1 MKVLLSWLREFTPV
15 EGPPE
20 SVAEDLSDLGLAVE
34 DMVTF
39 AAAPAGIVIA
49 RVAGL
54 RPHPDAD
61 RIQLVDVDAGDGELR
76 QVCCGAFNMAVGDLV
91 PLATVGTTMP
101 SGLEIGRR
109 RMRGEA
115 SEGMLCSAAE
125 LAMGADAEGIMILPA
140 GLELGEDLTAALG
153 VAGDVLFDLEV
164 NPNRP
169 DALSVVGVARD
180 LAARRGLPFEL
191 PEPRVETTGAPAG
204 ESASVEIL
212 APDLCGRFS
221 VRLLRN
227 ASGAR
232 TPPRLA
238 RRLLALG
245 MRPINFVVD
254 LSNYVMLE
262 IGQPSHAFDAD
273 LVPGGALG
281 VRRAAEG
288 EQVET
293 LDGAVRTLTAGDG
306 VIVDSSDVPIGI
318 AGVMGGASTE
328 ISETTGTVLLEAAWW
343 NPPDIARTSRR
354 LGLRSEASARFEA
367 GVDPEIA
374 PWALERFAELAAP
387 GGVTLAPELVQARGH
402 LPPRP
407 TVRVRTGR
415 VNAILGTELTTAE
428 MRACLAPIGFEIAP
442 ATEEAPPGTGP
453 TSVIPAEAGIHSAAD
468 SSSVIPA
475 EAGIHPAADLSGSPG
490 TQPRAYSGEV
500 WDVTVPSWRLDS
512 STEIDVIEEV
522 GRLRSY
528 SRIART
534 VSKSPHPGGLTA
546 RQRARR
552 RVHEVLAG
560 FGLMEAMPLPFLAPG
575 DLERCDLPPD
585 GITVTNPLV
594 AEESVM
600 RTSLRPG
607 LLKAV
612 AYNAARRQPGVALFE
627 VGHVHAPGDGE
638 LPIESDH
645 LAVALAG
652 REAPAA
658 AALWERFRR
667 VIPFVATEVRNEAT
681 AGLHPTRS
689 AVLTAGGETVGVLG
703 EIDPAVAESFGID
716 ERVAWLECDL
726 GRLLESHLD
735 DPRYR
740 QPSRFPSSDIDLAF
754 VIDDATPAATV
765 EAALRRA
772 AGEALVTLR
781 LFDVFRD
788 ADRLGPECRSV
799 AWRLRLQAA
808 DRTLTDAEVG
818 EIRAACIEAAGSTG
832 AALRD

>member
-1 MKVLLSWLREFTPV
+1 MKVLLSWLREFSPI

-20 SVAEDLSDLGLAVE
+20 GIAEDLSDLGLAVE

-39 AAAPAGIVIA
+39 APAPDGIVVA

-54 RPHPDAD
+54 RSHPDAD
-61 RIQLVDVDAGDGELR
+61 RIQLVDVDAGDGEML
-76 QVCCGAFNMAVGDLV
+76 QVCCGAFNMSVGDLV

-101 SGLEIGRR
+101 GGLEIRR
-109 RMRGEA
+109 RKMRGQL
-115 SEGMLCSAAE
+115 SEGMLCSTAE
-125 LAMGADAEGIMILPA
+125 LDMGADADGIMILPA
-140 GLELGEDLTAALG
+140 DLELGGDLTAALG

-180 LAARRGLPFEL
+180 LAARRGAPFEL
-191 PEPRVETTGAPAG
+191 PEPRVETSGAPA
-204 ESASVEIL
+204 SASAATEIV

-221 VRLLRN
+221 LRLLRN
-227 ASGAR
+227 TSGAR

-254 LSNYVMLE
+254 ISNYVMLE

-273 LVPGGALG
+273 LVPDGLLR
-281 VRRAAEG
+281 VRRATEG

-293 LDGAVRTLTAGDG
+293 LDGVLRTLSAGDG
-306 VIVDSSDVPIGI
+306 VIADASDRPIGI

-328 ISETTGTVLLEAAWW
+328 ISEGTDVVLLEAAWW
-343 NPPDIARTSRR
+343 NPTDIARTSRR
-354 LGLRSEASARFEA
+354 LGLRSEASARNEA

-374 PWALERFAELAAP
+374 PWALERFAELAAA
-387 GGVTLAPELVQARGH
+387 GGVTLAPDLVQAQGH

-415 VNAILGTELTTAE
+415 VNAILGTSLTADE
-428 MRACLAPIGFEIAP
+428 MRSCLDPIGFEITPSSSP
-442 ATEEAPPGTGP
+442 AALGSST
-453 TSVIPAEAGIHSAAD
+453 VIPAEAGIDSAAD
-468 SSSVIPA
+468 SPA
-475 EAGIHPAADLSGSPG
+475 GTVESPATPA
-490 TQPRAYSGEV
+490 RAYPGEV
-500 WDVTVPSWRLDS
+500 WDVTVPSWRPDT

-522 GRLRSY
+522 GRLWSY
-528 SRIART
+528 SRITRT
-534 VSKSPHPGGLTA
+534 VPRSPHPGGLTERQQA
-546 RQRARR
+546 RC
-552 RVHEVLAG
+552 RVQELLAG

-575 DLERCDLPPD
+575 DLERCGLPAD

-607 LLKAV
+607 LMKAV
-612 AYNAARRQPGVALFE
+612 AYNAARRRPGAALFE
-627 VGHVHAPGDGE
+627 IGHVHIPGHGE
-638 LPIESDH
+638 LPDEGDH

-658 AALWERFRR
+658 AALWERLRR
-667 VIPFVATEVRNEAT
+667 AMPFAAAEVRNEAT

-689 AVLTAGGETVGVLG
+689 AVLRAGGETVGVVG
-703 EIDPAVAESFGID
+703 EIDPAVAEAFGIG

-726 GRLLESHLD
+726 GRLLESHVD
-735 DPRYR
+735 RPRYR
-740 QPSRFPSSDIDLAF
+740 PPSRFPSSDIDLAF

-765 EAALRRA
+765 EAALRRV
-772 AGEALVTLR
+772 AGDTLVSLH

-788 ADRLGPECRSV
+788 ADRLGPGRRSV

-818 EIRAACIEAAGSTG
+818 EIRAACIVAAATTG
-832 AALRD
+832 ATLRD

>member
-1 MKVLLSWLREFTPV
+1 MKVLLSWLREFSPI

-20 SVAEDLSDLGLAVE
+20 GIAEDLSDLGLAVE

-39 AAAPAGIVIA
+39 ASAPDGIVVA

-61 RIQLVDVDAGDGELR
+61 RIQLVDVDAGDGETL
-76 QVCCGAFNMAVGDLV
+76 QVCCGAFNMSVGDLV

-101 SGLEIGRR
+101 GGLEVRRR
-109 RMRGEA
+109 RMRGQL
-115 SEGMLCSAAE
+115 SEGMLCSTAE
-125 LAMGADAEGIMILPA
+125 LDMGADATGIMILPA
-140 GLELGEDLTAALG
+140 DLELGEDLTTALG

-180 LAARRGLPFEL
+180 LAARRGTPFAL
-191 PEPRVETTGAPAG
+191 PELRVETSGPPA
-204 ESASVEIL
+204 SASTATEIV

-221 VRLLRN
+221 LRLLRN
-227 ASGAR
+227 TSGAR

-254 LSNYVMLE
+254 ISNYVMLE

-273 LVPGGALG
+273 LVPDGLLR
-281 VRRAAEG
+281 VRRATEG
-288 EQVET
+288 EPVET
-293 LDGAVRTLTAGDG
+293 LDGVLRTLRAGDG
-306 VIVDSSDVPIGI
+306 VIADASDRPIGI

-328 ISETTGTVLLEAAWW
+328 ISEGTDVVLLEAAWW
-343 NPPDIARTSRR
+343 NPPDIAHTSRR

-374 PWALERFAELAAP
+374 PWALERFAELAAA
-387 GGVTLAPELVQARGH
+387 GGATLAPDLVQAQGH
-402 LPPRP
+402 LPARQP
-407 TVRVRTGR
+407 VRVRTGR
-415 VNAILGTELTTAE
+415 VNAILGTSLTAAE
-428 MRACLAPIGFEIAP
+428 MRSCLEPIGFEVAP
-442 ATEEAPPGTGP
+442 APSPAAPAPST
-453 TSVIPAEAGIHSAAD
+453 VIPAEAGIHSAAD
-468 SSSVIPA
+468 SPTGTVESPA
-475 EAGIHPAADLSGSPG
+475 TPARTYP
-490 TQPRAYSGEV
+490 GEV
-500 WDVTVPSWRLDS
+500 WDVTVPSWRPDT

-522 GRLRSY
+522 GRLWSY
-528 SRIART
+528 SRITRT
-534 VSKSPHPGGLTA
+534 VPRSPHPGGLTERQQA
-546 RQRARR
+546 RC
-552 RVHEVLAG
+552 RVQELLAG

-575 DLERCDLPPD
+575 DLERCGLPAD

-612 AYNAARRQPGVALFE
+612 AYNAARRQPGAALFE
-627 VGHVHAPGDGE
+627 IGHVHIPGDGD
-638 LPIESDH
+638 LPDEGDH

-658 AALWERFRR
+658 AALWERLRR
-667 VIPFVATEVRNEAT
+667 AMPFVTVEVRNEAT
-681 AGLHPTRS
+681 VGMHPTRS
-689 AVLTAGGETVGVLG
+689 AVLRAGGETVGVLG
-703 EIDPAVAESFGID
+703 EIDPAVAEAFGIG
-716 ERVAWLECDL
+716 ERVAWFECDL
-726 GRLLESHLD
+726 GRLLESHVD
-735 DPRYR
+735 RPGYR
-740 QPSRFPSSDIDLAF
+740 PPSRFPSSDVDLAF

-772 AGEALVTLR
+772 AGVTVVSLH

-788 ADRLGPECRSV
+788 AERLGPGCRSV

-818 EIRAACIEAAGSTG
+818 EIRAACIQAAGATG
-832 AALRD
+832 VTLRD

>member
-1 MKVLLSWLREFTPV
+1 MKVLLSWLREFAPI
-15 EGPPE
+15 EGSPE
-20 SVAEDLSDLGLAVE
+20 GIAEDLSDLGLAVE

-39 AAAPAGIVIA
+39 ADAPAGIVVA

-61 RIQLVDVDAGDGELR
+61 RIQLVDVDGGDGERR
-76 QVCCGAFNMAVGDLV
+76 QVCCGAFNMSVGDLV

-101 SGLEIGRR
+101 SGLEIRR
-109 RMRGEA
+109 RKMRGQL

-125 LAMGADAEGIMILPA
+125 LDMGSDAEGIMILPA
-140 GLELGEDLTAALG
+140 ELELGDDLTAALG

-180 LAARRGLPFEL
+180 LAARRGAPFEL
-191 PEPRVETTGAPAG
+191 PAPRVETAGAPA
-204 ESASVEIL
+204 SASTSVEIL
-212 APDLCGRFS
+212 SPDLCGRYS

-245 MRPINFVVD
+245 MRPVNFVVD

-262 IGQPSHAFDAD
+262 IGQPSHAFDAA
-273 LVPGGALG
+273 LVPDGLLR

-293 LDGAVRTLTAGDG
+293 LDGVVRTLNAGDG
-306 VIVDSSDVPIGI
+306 VIADVSDQPIGI

-328 ISETTGTVLLEAAWW
+328 ISADTDVVLLEAAWW
-343 NPPDIARTSRR
+343 NPPDIARASRR

-374 PWALERFAELAAP
+374 PWALERFAELAAA
-387 GGVTLAPELVQARGH
+387 GGVTLAPDLVQAHGH
-402 LPPRP
+402 VPPRQP
-407 TVRVRTGR
+407 VRVRTGR
-415 VNAILGTELTTAE
+415 VNAILGTNLTPGE
-428 MRACLAPIGFEIAP
+428 MRSCLEPIGFDISPAPAGPSPPAP
-442 ATEEAPPGTGP
+442 AT
-453 TSVIPAEAGIHSAAD
+453 PAL
-468 SSSVIPA
+468 SSVIPA
-475 EAGIHPAADLSGSPG
+475 KAGIHPAADSRAGTVEPPATPARTYPG
-490 TQPRAYSGEV
+490 ED
-500 WDVTVPSWRLDS
+500 WDVTVPPWRPDS

-522 GRLRSY
+522 GRLWSY

-534 VSKSPHPGGLTA
+534 VSKSPHPGGLTD
-546 RQRARR
+546 RQLARR
-552 RVHEVLAG
+552 RVHELLAG

-575 DLERCDLPPD
+575 DLERCGLPPH

-600 RTSLRPG
+600 RTSLRTG

-612 AYNAARRQPGVALFE
+612 AYNSARRQPGVELFE
-627 VGHVHAPGDGE
+627 IGHVHTPGAGE
-638 LPIESDH
+638 LPDEGDH

-658 AALWERFRR
+658 TALWERLRR
-667 VIPFVATEVRNEAT
+667 AMPFVAAEIRNEPT

-689 AVLTAGGETVGVLG
+689 AVLRAGGETIGVLG
-703 EIDPAVAESFGID
+703 EIDRAVAEAFGIG

-726 GRLLESHLD
+726 ARLLESHVEH
-735 DPRYR
+735 PRYR
-740 QPSRFPSSDIDLAF
+740 PPSRFPSSDIDLAF
-754 VIDDATPAATV
+754 VIDDATPAASV
-765 EAALRRA
+765 EAALRGA
-772 AGEALVTLR
+772 TGDTLVSLH

-788 ADRLGPECRSV
+788 AERLGPGRRSI

-808 DRTLTDAEVG
+808 DRTLTDAEVA
-818 EIRAACIEAAGSTG
+818 EIRAVCIAAAAATG
-832 AALRD
+832 ATLRD

>member
-1 MKVLLSWLREFTPV
+1 MKVLLSWLQEFTPV
-15 EGPPE
+15 EGSPQGI
-20 SVAEDLSDLGLAVE
+20 ADDLSDLGLAVE
-34 DMVTF
+34 ELVTF
-39 AAAPAGIVIA
+39 AAAPAGIVVA

-91 PLATVGTTMP
+91 PLATAGTTMP

-109 RMRGEA
+109 RMRGET

-125 LAMGADAEGIMILPA
+125 LDMGPDAEGIMILPA
-140 GLELGEDLTAALG
+140 GLELGDDLTAALG

-191 PEPRVETTGAPAG
+191 PEPQVETSGAAAG
-204 ESASVEIL
+204 ESTSVEIL

-221 VRLLRN
+221 VRVLRN

-232 TPPRLA
+232 TPPLLA

-293 LDGAVRTLTAGDG
+293 LDGVVRTLNAGDG
-306 VIVDSSDVPIGI
+306 VIIDASDRAIGI

-328 ISETTGTVLLEAAWW
+328 ISVETEVVLLEAAWW

-387 GGVTLAPELVQARGH
+387 GGVTLAPELVHAQGN

-407 TVRVRTGR
+407 AVRVRTGR
-415 VNAILGTELTTAE
+415 VNAILGTELTAGQ
-428 MRACLAPIGFEIAP
+428 MRACLEPIGFEV
-442 ATEEAPPGTGP
+442 G
-453 TSVIPAEAGIHSAAD
+453 
-468 SSSVIPA
+468 
-475 EAGIHPAADLSGSPG
+475 PAAAEPSPELRSY
-490 TQPRAYSGEV
+490 PGEV
-500 WDVTVPSWRLDS
+500 WDVTVPSWRPDT

-522 GRLRSY
+522 ARLWSY

-552 RVHEVLAG
+552 RAHEVLAG

-575 DLERCDLPPD
+575 DLERCGLPAD

-612 AYNAARRQPGVALFE
+612 AYNAARRQPGVTLFE
-627 VGHVHAPGDGE
+627 IGHVYAPSGSE
-638 LPIESDH
+638 LPTESDH

-658 AALWERFRR
+658 AALWERLRR
-667 VIPFVATEVRNEAT
+667 AMAVVPTEVRNEAT
-681 AGLHPTRS
+681 AGMHPTRS
-689 AVLTAGGETVGVLG
+689 AVLVAGGETIGVLG
-703 EIDPAVAESFGID
+703 EIDPAVTEAFDID

-735 DPRYR
+735 DPGYR

-754 VIDDATPAATV
+754 VIHDATPAAAV

-772 AGEALVTLR
+772 AGEALVTLH

-788 ADRLGPECRSV
+788 ADRLGPGRRSV

-818 EIRAACIEAAGSTG
+818 EIRTACIEAATATG
-832 AALRD
+832 ATLRD

>member
-1 MKVLLSWLREFTPV
+1 MKVLLSWLREFAPI
-15 EGPPE
+15 EGSPE
-20 SVAEDLSDLGLAVE
+20 GIAEDLSDLGLAVE

-39 AAAPAGIVIA
+39 ADAPAGIVVA

-54 RPHPDAD
+54 RPHPAAD
-61 RIQLVDVDAGDGELR
+61 RIQLVDVDAGDGETR

-91 PLATVGTTMP
+91 PLATIGTTMP
-101 SGLEIGRR
+101 GGLEIRR
-109 RMRGEA
+109 RKMRGEF

-125 LAMGADAEGIMILPA
+125 LDMGSDAEGIMVLPA
-140 GLELGEDLTAALG
+140 DLEPGDDLTAALG

-180 LAARRGLPFEL
+180 LAARRGAPFEL
-191 PEPRVETTGAPAG
+191 PEIRVGTSGAPASG
-204 ESASVEIL
+204 SAAVEIL

-221 VRLLRN
+221 VRLLRDT
-227 ASGAR
+227 SGAR
-232 TPPRLA
+232 TPPSLA

-262 IGQPSHAFDAD
+262 IGQPSHAFDAA
-273 LVPGGALG
+273 LVPDGLLR

-293 LDGAVRTLTAGDG
+293 LDGVVRTLSAGDG
-306 VIVDSSDVPIGI
+306 VIADASDVPIGI

-328 ISETTGTVLLEAAWW
+328 ISEGTDVVLLEAAWW
-343 NPPDIARTSRR
+343 NPPDIARASRR

-374 PWALERFAELAAP
+374 PWALERFAELAAA
-387 GGVTLAPELVQARGH
+387 GGVTLAPDLVQAHGH
-402 LPPRP
+402 VPSRRP
-407 TVRVRTGR
+407 VRVRTGR
-415 VNAILGTELTTAE
+415 VNAILGTGLTTDE
-428 MRACLAPIGFEIAP
+428 MRSCLEPIGFEIAP
-442 ATEEAPPGTGP
+442 A
-453 TSVIPAEAGIHSAAD
+453 PAGSITAVHAAD
-468 SSSVIPA
+468 SSVIPA
-475 EAGIHPAADLSGSPG
+475 EAGVGSAADPPASTGAPAASL
-490 TQPRAYSGEV
+490 RAYPGEV
-500 WDVTVPSWRLDS
+500 WDVTVPSWRPDT

-522 GRLRSY
+522 GRLWSY

-534 VSKSPHPGGLTA
+534 VSKSPHPGGLTD
-546 RQRARR
+546 RQRARH
-552 RVHEVLAG
+552 RVHELLAG

-575 DLERCDLPPD
+575 DLERCGLPSD

-627 VGHVHAPGDGE
+627 IGHVHTPGGGE
-638 LPIESDH
+638 LPDEGDH

-658 AALWERFRR
+658 AALWERLRR
-667 VIPFVATEVRNEAT
+667 AMPFVPTEVRNEAT

-689 AVLTAGGETVGVLG
+689 AVLVAGGATVGVLG
-703 EIDPAVAESFGID
+703 EIDPAVAEAFGID

-726 GRLLESHLD
+726 ARLLESHVD
-735 DPRYR
+735 SPGYR
-740 QPSRFPSSDIDLAF
+740 PPSRYPSSDVDLAF
-754 VIDDATPAATV
+754 VLDDATPAAAV

-772 AGEALVTLR
+772 AGDTLVSLH

-788 ADRLGPECRSV
+788 AERLGADRRSV
-799 AWRLRLQAA
+799 AWRLRLQAG

-818 EIRAACIEAAGSTG
+818 DVRTACIAAANTTG
-832 AALRD
+832 ATLRD

>member
-15 EGPPE
+15 EGSPQGI
-20 SVAEDLSDLGLAVE
+20 ADDLSDLGLAVE
-34 DMVTF
+34 ELVTF
-39 AAAPAGIVIA
+39 AAAPAGIVVA

-109 RMRGEA
+109 RMRGET

-125 LAMGADAEGIMILPA
+125 LAMGPDAEGIMILPA
-140 GLELGEDLTAALG
+140 GLELGDDLTAALG

-191 PEPRVETTGAPAG
+191 PEPQVETSGAPAG
-204 ESASVEIL
+204 ESTSVEIL

-221 VRLLRN
+221 VRVLRN

-232 TPPRLA
+232 TPPLLA

-262 IGQPSHAFDAD
+262 IGQPSHAFDAG
-273 LVPGGALG
+273 LVPGGKLG

-293 LDGAVRTLTAGDG
+293 LDGAVRTLRAGDG
-306 VIVDSSDVPIGI
+306 VIVDASDRAIGI

-328 ISETTGTVLLEAAWW
+328 ISAETQVVLLEAAWW

-387 GGVTLAPELVQARGH
+387 GGVTLAPELVQAQGN

-407 TVRVRTGR
+407 AVRVRTGR
-415 VNAILGTELTTAE
+415 VNAILGTELTVGE
-428 MRACLAPIGFEIAP
+428 MRACLEPIGFEVTP
-442 ATEEAPPGTGP
+442 AAADSST
-453 TSVIPAEAGIHSAAD
+453 VIPAEAGIHVAA
-468 SSSVIPA
+468 PTA
-475 EAGIHPAADLSGSPG
+475 RTYAGE
-490 TQPRAYSGEV
+490 T
-500 WDVTVPSWRLDS
+500 WDVTVPSWRPDS

-522 GRLRSY
+522 GRLWSY
-528 SRIART
+528 GRIART

-552 RVHEVLAG
+552 RAHDVLAG

-575 DLERCDLPPD
+575 DLERCGLPAD

-627 VGHVHAPGDGE
+627 IGHVYAPSGGE
-638 LPIESDH
+638 LPAESDH

-658 AALWERFRR
+658 AALWERLRR
-667 VIPFVATEVRNEAT
+667 AMAFVPPEVRNEAA
-681 AGLHPTRS
+681 AGMHPTRS
-689 AVLTAGGETVGVLG
+689 AVLVAGGETVGGLG
-703 EIDPAVAESFGID
+703 EIDPAVSEAFDID

-726 GRLLESHLD
+726 GRLLESHFD

-754 VIDDATPAATV
+754 VIVDATPAATV
-765 EAALRRA
+765 EATLRRA
-772 AGEALVTLR
+772 AGEALVTLH

-818 EIRAACIEAAGSTG
+818 EIRAACIEAAAATG
-832 AALRD
+832 ATLRD

>member
-1 MKVLLSWLREFTPV
+1 MKVLLSWLQEFTPV
-15 EGPPE
+15 EGAPQRI
-20 SVAEDLSDLGLAVE
+20 ADDLSDLGLAVE
-34 DMVTF
+34 EMVTL
-39 AAAPAGIVIA
+39 AAAPAGIVVA

-125 LAMGADAEGIMILPA
+125 LEMGPDAEGIMVLPA
-140 GLELGEDLTAALG
+140 GLELGDDLTAALG

-180 LAARRGLPFEL
+180 LAARRGLTFEL
-191 PEPRVETTGAPAG
+191 PEPRVETSGAPAG
-204 ESASVEIL
+204 ESTSVGIQ

-221 VRLLRN
+221 VRVLRN

-232 TPPRLA
+232 TPPLLA

-254 LSNYVMLE
+254 ISNYVMLE

-273 LVPGGALG
+273 LVPDGALG
-281 VRRAAEG
+281 VRRATES

-293 LDGAVRTLTAGDG
+293 LDGAVRTLSAGDG
-306 VIVDSSDVPIGI
+306 VIVDASDRAIGI

-328 ISETTGTVLLEAAWW
+328 ISTKTQVVLLEAAWW

-387 GGVTLAPELVQARGH
+387 GGVTLAPGLVQAQGN

-415 VNAILGTELTTAE
+415 VNSILGTGLTPAE
-428 MRACLAPIGFEIAP
+428 MRACLEPIGFEIALAAP
-442 ATEEAPPGTGP
+442 ATAVRDTAPPAAGAP
-453 TSVIPAEAGIHSAAD
+453 TSPAPSSTPAT
-468 SSSVIPA
+468 SSVIPA
-475 EAGIHPAADLSGSPG
+475 KSGIHAAAA
-490 TQPRAYSGEV
+490 TARAFSGEV
-500 WDVTVPSWRLDS
+500 WDVTVPSWRPDS

-522 GRLRSY
+522 GRLWSY

-534 VSKSPHPGGLTA
+534 MPRSPHPGGLTA
-546 RQRARR
+546 RQAARR
-552 RVHEVLAG
+552 RVHGVLAG

-575 DLERCDLPPD
+575 DLERCGLPAD

-612 AYNAARRQPGVALFE
+612 AYNAARRRPGVALFE
-627 VGHVHAPGDGE
+627 IGHVHAPGDGE
-638 LPIESDH
+638 LPVESDH

-658 AALWERFRR
+658 AALWERLCRAMG
-667 VIPFVATEVRNEAT
+667 FVRIEVHNEAT
-681 AGLHPTRS
+681 AGMHPTRS
-689 AVLTAGGETVGVLG
+689 AVLIAGGETLGVLG
-703 EIDPAVAESFGID
+703 EIDPAVSEAFDID

-726 GRLLESHLD
+726 GRLLESHID
-735 DPRYR
+735 RPGYR

-754 VIDDATPAATV
+754 VIDDATPAAAV
-765 EAALRRA
+765 EAALRGA
-772 AGEALVTLR
+772 AGDALVSLR

-788 ADRLGPECRSV
+788 AARLGPGCRSV

-818 EIRAACIEAAGSTG
+818 EIRTACIEAATPTG
-832 AALRD
+832 ATLRD

>member
-1 MKVLLSWLREFTPV
+1 MKVLLSWLREFSPI

-20 SVAEDLSDLGLAVE
+20 GIAEDLSDLGLAVE

-39 AAAPAGIVIA
+39 ASAPDGIVVA

-54 RPHPDAD
+54 RSHPDAD
-61 RIQLVDVDAGDGELR
+61 RIQLVDVDAGDGEML
-76 QVCCGAFNMAVGDLV
+76 QVCCGAFNMSVGDLV

-101 SGLEIGRR
+101 GGLEIRR
-109 RMRGEA
+109 RKMRGQL
-115 SEGMLCSAAE
+115 SEGMLCSTAE
-125 LAMGADAEGIMILPA
+125 LDMGADAEGIMILPA
-140 GLELGEDLTAALG
+140 DLELGGDLTAALG

-180 LAARRGLPFEL
+180 LAARRGAPFEL
-191 PEPRVETTGAPAG
+191 PEPRVETSGAPA
-204 ESASVEIL
+204 SASAATEIV

-221 VRLLRN
+221 LRLLRN
-227 ASGAR
+227 TSGAR

-254 LSNYVMLE
+254 ISNYVMLE
-262 IGQPSHAFDAD
+262 IGQPSHAFDAA
-273 LVPGGALG
+273 LVPDGLLR
-281 VRRAAEG
+281 VRRATEG

-293 LDGAVRTLTAGDG
+293 LDGVVRNLSAGDG
-306 VIVDSSDVPIGI
+306 VIADASDRPIGI

-328 ISETTGTVLLEAAWW
+328 ISEGTDVVLLEAAWW

-354 LGLRSEASARFEA
+354 LGLRSEASARNEA

-374 PWALERFAELAAP
+374 PWALERFAELAAAGGSDP
-387 GGVTLAPELVQARGH
+387 GPPIWCRHMARCRARQ
-402 LPPRP
+402 P
-407 TVRVRTGR
+407 VRVRTGR
-415 VNAILGTELTTAE
+415 VNAILGTSLTADE
-428 MRACLAPIGFEIAP
+428 MRSCLTPIGFEIIPTAP
-442 ATEEAPPGTGP
+442 APAAAP
-453 TSVIPAEAGIHSAAD
+453 SVIPADAGIHSAAGT
-468 SSSVIPA
+468 PGTA
-475 EAGIHPAADLSGSPG
+475 ETLPAASPR
-490 TQPRAYSGEV
+490 TYPGEV
-500 WDVTVPSWRLDS
+500 WDVTVPSWRPDT

-522 GRLRSY
+522 GRLWSY

-534 VSKSPHPGGLTA
+534 VPRSPHPGGLTERQQA
-546 RQRARR
+546 RC
-552 RVHEVLAG
+552 RVQELLAG

-575 DLERCDLPPD
+575 DLERCGLPAD

-607 LLKAV
+607 LMKAV
-612 AYNAARRQPGVALFE
+612 AYNAARRQPGAALFE
-627 VGHVHAPGDGE
+627 IGHVHTPGAGE
-638 LPIESDH
+638 LPDEGDH

-658 AALWERFRR
+658 ASLWERLRR
-667 VIPFVATEVRNEAT
+667 AVPFVTTEVRNEAT
-681 AGLHPTRS
+681 VGLHPTRS
-689 AVLTAGGETVGVLG
+689 AVLVAGNENVGVLG
-703 EIDPAVAESFGID
+703 EIDPAVAEAFGIG

-726 GRLLESHLD
+726 GRLLESHVD
-735 DPRYR
+735 RPRYR
-740 QPSRFPSSDIDLAF
+740 PPIRYPSSDIDLAF
-754 VIDDATPAATV
+754 VIDDATPAAAV
-765 EAALRRA
+765 EAALRQGAGDTVA
-772 AGEALVTLR
+772 ALH

-788 ADRLGPECRSV
+788 ADRLGPGCRSV

-818 EIRAACIEAAGSTG
+818 EIRTACIQAAAATG
-832 AALRD
+832 ATLRD

>member
-1 MKVLLSWLREFTPV
+1 MKVLLSWLQEFTPV

-20 SVAEDLSDLGLAVE
+20 GIAEELSDLGLAVE

-39 AAAPAGIVIA
+39 AAAPAGIVVA

-61 RIQLVDVDAGDGELR
+61 RIQLVDTDAGDGELR

-109 RMRGEA
+109 RMRGQA

-125 LAMGADAEGIMILPA
+125 LEMGPDAEGIMILPA
-140 GLELGEDLTAALG
+140 GLELGDDLTAALG

-169 DALSVVGVARD
+169 DALSVLGVARD

-191 PEPRVETTGAPAG
+191 PQPQVETSGAPAG
-204 ESASVEIL
+204 ESTSVEIL

-221 VRLLRN
+221 VRVLRN

-232 TPPRLA
+232 TPPLLA

-293 LDGAVRTLTAGDG
+293 LDGVVRTLNAGDG
-306 VIVDSSDVPIGI
+306 VIVDASDRAIGI

-328 ISETTGTVLLEAAWW
+328 ISSGTQVVLLEAAWW
-343 NPPDIARTSRR
+343 NPTDIARTSRR

-387 GGVTLAPELVQARGH
+387 GGVTLAPELVQAQGQ

-415 VNAILGTELTTAE
+415 VNAILGTGLTPAE
-428 MRACLAPIGFEIAP
+428 MRACLEPIGF
-442 ATEEAPPGTGP
+442 G
-453 TSVIPAEAGIHSAAD
+453 VSAA
-468 SSSVIPA
+468 
-475 EAGIHPAADLSGSPG
+475 AGEPSPELRSY
-490 TQPRAYSGEV
+490 PGEV
-500 WDVTVPSWRLDS
+500 WDVTVPSWRPDS

-522 GRLRSY
+522 GRLWSY
-528 SRIART
+528 SRISRT
-534 VSKSPHPGGLTA
+534 VPKSPHSGGLTA
-546 RQRARR
+546 RQRSRR
-552 RVHEVLAG
+552 RAHEVLAG

-575 DLERCDLPPD
+575 DLERCGLPAD

-627 VGHVHAPGDGE
+627 IGHVHAPDDGE
-638 LPIESDH
+638 LPVESDH

-658 AALWERFRR
+658 AALWERLRR
-667 VIPFVATEVRNEAT
+667 AMAFVPTEVRNEAT
-681 AGLHPTRS
+681 VGMHPTRS
-689 AVLTAGGETVGVLG
+689 ATLVSGGETVGVLG
-703 EIDPAVAESFGID
+703 EIDPAVTEAFDIA

-726 GRLLESHLD
+726 GLLLESHVA

-754 VIDDATPAATV
+754 VIDDATPAAAV
-765 EAALRRA
+765 EAVLREA
-772 AGEALVTLR
+772 AGDALVTLH

-788 ADRLGPECRSV
+788 ADRLGADRRSV
-799 AWRLRLQAA
+799 AWRLRLQAV

-818 EIRAACIEAAGSTG
+818 DIRAACIQAAAATG

>member
-1 MKVLLSWLREFTPV
+1 MKVLLSWLQEFTPV

-20 SVAEDLSDLGLAVE
+20 RIGEDLSDLGLAVE

-39 AAAPAGIVIA
+39 TDAPAGIVVA

-76 QVCCGAFNMAVGDLV
+76 QVCCGAFNMSVGDLV

-109 RMRGEA
+109 RMRGQL
-115 SEGMLCSAAE
+115 SEGMICSAAE
-125 LAMGADAEGIMILPA
+125 LEMGTDAEGIMILPA
-140 GLELGEDLTAALG
+140 DLELGDDLTTALG

-191 PEPRVETTGAPAG
+191 PEPRVETAGAPAG

-254 LSNYVMLE
+254 ISNYVMLE
-262 IGQPSHAFDAD
+262 IGQPSHAFDAE

-293 LDGAVRTLTAGDG
+293 LDGAVRTLHAGDG
-306 VIVDSSDVPIGI
+306 VIIDASDRPIGI

-387 GGVTLAPELVQARGH
+387 GGVTLAPELVQAQGH

-415 VNAILGTELTTAE
+415 VNAILGTDLTPAE
-428 MRACLAPIGFEIAP
+428 MRACLEPIGFGVSSASAEP
-442 ATEEAPPGTGP
+442 SPDLRSYPGET
-453 TSVIPAEAGIHSAAD
+453 
-468 SSSVIPA
+468 
-475 EAGIHPAADLSGSPG
+475 
-490 TQPRAYSGEV
+490 
-500 WDVTVPSWRLDS
+500 WDVSVPSWRLDS

-522 GRLRSY
+522 GRLWSY

-546 RQRARR
+546 GQRGRR

-575 DLERCDLPPD
+575 DLERCGLPPD

-638 LPIESDH
+638 LPTESDH
-645 LAVALAG
+645 LAVTLTG
-652 REAPAA
+652 CEAPAA
-658 AALWERFRR
+658 AALWERLRR
-667 VIPFVATEVRNEAT
+667 AVPFVATEVRNEAT
-681 AGLHPTRS
+681 AGMHPTRC
-689 AVLTAGGETVGVLG
+689 AVLIAGGETVGVLG
-703 EIDPAVAESFGID
+703 EIDPAVTEAFDID

-726 GRLLESHLD
+726 GRLLESHVD
-735 DPRYR
+735 SPGYR
-740 QPSRFPSSDIDLAF
+740 QPSRFPSSDVDLAF

-772 AGEALVTLR
+772 AGESLVSLH

-788 ADRLGPECRSV
+788 ADRLGTGRRSV
-799 AWRLRLQAA
+799 AWRLRLQAT

-818 EIRAACIEAAGSTG
+818 EIRAACIEAAGTTG
-832 AALRD
+832 ATLRD

>member
-1 MKVLLSWLREFTPV
+1 MKVLLSWMREFTPL
-15 EGPPE
+15 EGPPQGI
-20 SVAEDLSDLGLAVE
+20 AEDLSDLGLAVE

-39 AAAPAGIVIA
+39 ADAPAGIVVA
-49 RVAGL
+49 KVAGL

-101 SGLEIGRR
+101 GGLQIGRR
-109 RMRGEA
+109 KMRGQL
-115 SEGMLCSAAE
+115 SEGMICSPAE
-125 LAMGADAEGIMILPA
+125 LEMGTDAEGIMILPA
-140 GLELGEDLTAALG
+140 DLEPGDDLTAALG

-191 PEPRVETTGAPAG
+191 PEPRVETAGAPAG

-227 ASGAR
+227 TSGAR

-254 LSNYVMLE
+254 ISNYVMLE
-262 IGQPSHAFDAD
+262 IGQPSHAFDAE

-293 LDGAVRTLTAGDG
+293 LDGAVRTLGAGDG
-306 VIVDSSDVPIGI
+306 VIIDASDVPIGI

-328 ISETTGTVLLEAAWW
+328 ISGTTGTVLLEAAWW

-374 PWALERFAELAAP
+374 PWALERFAELATP
-387 GGVTLAPELVQARGH
+387 GGVEPAPGLVQAQGH

-415 VNAILGTELTTAE
+415 VNAILGTDLTPAE
-428 MRACLAPIGFEIAP
+428 MRACLEPIGFAVAP
-442 ATEEAPPGTGP
+442 ASADPP
-453 TSVIPAEAGIHSAAD
+453 AGLRSY
-468 SSSVIPA
+468 
-475 EAGIHPAADLSGSPG
+475 PG
-490 TQPRAYSGEV
+490 EN

-522 GRLRSY
+522 GRLWSY

-534 VSKSPHPGGLTA
+534 VSKSPHPGGLTV
-546 RQRARR
+546 RQRGRR
-552 RVHEVLAG
+552 RVHEVLSG

-575 DLERCDLPPD
+575 DLERCGLPPG

-627 VGHVHAPGDGE
+627 VGRVHAPGDGE
-638 LPIESDH
+638 LPTENDH
-645 LAVALAG
+645 VAVALAG
-652 REAPAA
+652 CEAPAA
-658 AALWERFRR
+658 AELWERLRR
-667 VIPFVATEVRNEAT
+667 AMPFVPTEVRNEAT
-681 AGLHPTRS
+681 AGMHPTRS
-689 AVLTAGGETVGVLG
+689 AVLIAGGETVGVLG
-703 EIDPAVAESFGID
+703 EIDPAVTEAFDIA

-735 DPRYR
+735 SLRYSR
-740 QPSRFPSSDIDLAF
+740 PSRFPSSDVDLAF
-754 VIDDATPAATV
+754 VIEDATPAATV
-765 EAALRRA
+765 GAALRRA
-772 AGEALVTLR
+772 AGDSLVSLH

-788 ADRLGPECRSV
+788 ADRLGTGRRSV
-799 AWRLRLQAA
+799 AWRLRLQAS

-818 EIRAACIEAAGSTG
+818 EIRAACIEAVGTTG
-832 AALRD
+832 ATLRD

>member
-1 MKVLLSWLREFTPV
+1 MKVLLSWLREFAPI
-15 EGPPE
+15 EGPPQGI
-20 SVAEDLSDLGLAVE
+20 AEDLSDLGLAVE

-39 AAAPAGIVIA
+39 ADAPAGIVVA

-101 SGLEIGRR
+101 GGLQIGRR
-109 RMRGEA
+109 KMRGQL
-115 SEGMLCSAAE
+115 SEGMICSPAE
-125 LAMGADAEGIMILPA
+125 LEMGTDAEGIMILP
-140 GLELGEDLTAALG
+140 GDLEPGDDLTAALG

-191 PEPRVETTGAPAG
+191 PEPRVETAGAPAG

-227 ASGAR
+227 TSGAR

-254 LSNYVMLE
+254 ISNYVMLE
-262 IGQPSHAFDAD
+262 IGQPSHAFDAE

-293 LDGAVRTLTAGDG
+293 LDGAVRTLGAGDG
-306 VIVDSSDVPIGI
+306 VIIDASDVPVGI

-328 ISETTGTVLLEAAWW
+328 ISGTTDTVLLEAAWW

-387 GGVTLAPELVQARGH
+387 GGVTLAPGLVQAQGY

-415 VNAILGTELTTAE
+415 VNAILGTDLTPAE
-428 MRACLAPIGFEIAP
+428 MRACLEPIGFAVAP
-442 ATEEAPPGTGP
+442 ASAEPP
-453 TSVIPAEAGIHSAAD
+453 AGLRSY
-468 SSSVIPA
+468 
-475 EAGIHPAADLSGSPG
+475 PG
-490 TQPRAYSGEV
+490 EN
-500 WDVTVPSWRLDS
+500 WDVTVPSWRPDS

-522 GRLRSY
+522 GRLWSY

-534 VSKSPHPGGLTA
+534 VSKSPHPGGLTV
-546 RQRARR
+546 RQRGRR
-552 RVHEVLAG
+552 RVHEVLSG

-575 DLERCDLPPD
+575 DLERCGLPPG

-627 VGHVHAPGDGE
+627 VGHVHAPDDGE
-638 LPIESDH
+638 LPTEDDH
-645 LAVALAG
+645 VAVALAG
-652 REAPAA
+652 CEAPAA
-658 AALWERFRR
+658 AELWERLRR
-667 VIPFVATEVRNEAT
+667 AMPFVPTEVRNEAT
-681 AGLHPTRS
+681 AGMHPTRS
-689 AVLTAGGETVGVLG
+689 AVLIAGGETVGVLG
-703 EIDPAVAESFGID
+703 EVDPAVTEAFDIA

-735 DPRYR
+735 SLRYS
-740 QPSRFPSSDIDLAF
+740 QPSRFPSSDVDLAF
-754 VIDDATPAATV
+754 VIEDATPAATV
-765 EAALRRA
+765 GAALRRA
-772 AGEALVTLR
+772 AGDSLVSLH

-788 ADRLGPECRSV
+788 ADRLGAGRRSV
-799 AWRLRLQAA
+799 AWRLRLQAS
-808 DRTLTDAEVG
+808 DRTLTDTEVG
-818 EIRAACIEAAGSTG
+818 EIRAACIAAAGTTG
-832 AALRD
+832 ATLRD

>member
-1 MKVLLSWLREFTPV
+1 MKVLLSWLQEFTPV
-15 EGPPE
+15 EGSPQGI
-20 SVAEDLSDLGLAVE
+20 ADDLSDLGLAVE
-34 DMVTF
+34 EMVTF
-39 AAAPAGIVIA
+39 AAAPAGIVVA

-61 RIQLVDVDAGDGELR
+61 RIQLVDTDAGDGELR

-109 RMRGEA
+109 RMRGQA

-125 LAMGADAEGIMILPA
+125 LEMGPDATGIMILPA
-140 GLELGEDLTAALG
+140 GLEAGDDLTAALG

-169 DALSVVGVARD
+169 DALSVLGVARD

-191 PEPRVETTGAPAG
+191 PQPQVETSGAPAG
-204 ESASVEIL
+204 ESTSVEIL

-221 VRLLRN
+221 VRVLRN

-232 TPPRLA
+232 TPPLLA

-293 LDGAVRTLTAGDG
+293 LDGVVRTLDAGDG
-306 VIVDSSDVPIGI
+306 VIVDASDRAIGI
-318 AGVMGGASTE
+318 AGVMGGATVE
-328 ISETTGTVLLEAAWW
+328 ISSGTQVVLLEAAWW
-343 NPPDIARTSRR
+343 NPTDIARTSRR

-387 GGVTLAPELVQARGH
+387 GGVTLAPELVQAQGQ

-415 VNAILGTELTTAE
+415 VNAILGTGLTPAE
-428 MRACLAPIGFEIAP
+428 MRACLEPIGF
-442 ATEEAPPGTGP
+442 G
-453 TSVIPAEAGIHSAAD
+453 VSAA
-468 SSSVIPA
+468 
-475 EAGIHPAADLSGSPG
+475 AGEPSPEFRSY
-490 TQPRAYSGEV
+490 PGEV
-500 WDVTVPSWRLDS
+500 WDVTVPSWRPDS

-522 GRLRSY
+522 GRLWSY
-528 SRIART
+528 SRISRT
-534 VSKSPHPGGLTA
+534 VPKSPHSGGLTA
-546 RQRARR
+546 RQRSRR
-552 RVHEVLAG
+552 RAHEVLAG

-575 DLERCDLPPD
+575 DLERCGLPPD

-627 VGHVHAPGDGE
+627 IGRVHAPGDGE
-638 LPIESDH
+638 LPFESDH

-652 REAPAA
+652 HEAPAA
-658 AALWERFRR
+658 AALWERLRR
-667 VIPFVATEVRNEAT
+667 AMPFVPTEVRNEAV

-689 AVLTAGGETVGVLG
+689 ATLVAGGGTVGLLG
-703 EIDPAVAESFGID
+703 EIDPAVTEAFDIA

-726 GRLLESHLD
+726 GLLLESHLD
-735 DPRYR
+735 SPRYR
-740 QPSRFPSSDIDLAF
+740 PPSRFPSSDVDLAF

-765 EAALRRA
+765 EGALRRA
-772 AGEALVTLR
+772 AGDTLVSLH

-788 ADRLGPECRSV
+788 PDRLGADRRSV

-818 EIRAACIEAAGSTG
+818 DIRAACIQAAAATG
-832 AALRD
+832 AALRE